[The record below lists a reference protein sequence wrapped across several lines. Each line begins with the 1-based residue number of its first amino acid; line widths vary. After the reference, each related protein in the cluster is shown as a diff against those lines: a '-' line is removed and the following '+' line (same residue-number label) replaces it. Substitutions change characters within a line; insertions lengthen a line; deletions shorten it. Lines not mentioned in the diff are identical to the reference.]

1 VFFVANYKNLF
12 MRHMDRNNIKYTDV
26 RENVVWVVY
35 TGDNLRT
42 IPVFVF
48 FDAEGDPLVSFKCW
62 EIANFK
68 NEKMAAGIIACNEL
82 NNKYRWVKFYL
93 DDDSDVVAQIDAYVD
108 DETCGGECLSLV
120 RRMVNIVDGGYPTL
134 MQALIAH

>member
-1 VFFVANYKNLF
+1 MKLS
-12 MRHMDRNNIKYTDV
+12 RSSSCLLYT
-26 RENVVWVVY
+26 
-35 TGDNLRT
+35 
-42 IPVFVF
+42 
-48 FDAEGDPLVSFKCW
+48 S
-62 EIANFK
+62 
-68 NEKMAAGIIACNEL
+68 CNEL